1 MGRIRKI
8 ICLVRCAGN
17 LAANRLVFA
26 GLNLQDRSSAWQP
39 WSYTGP
45 NAGAATPCSKELLP
59 SGGPTEYYTK
69 QGLYIQPSCR
79 LRGNVLLGTQPYI
92 FKAQQSV

>member
-1 MGRIRKI
+1 MGRVRNI

-17 LAANRLVFA
+17 LAANRLVFV
-26 GLNLQDRSSAWQP
+26 GLSLPWQP

-69 QGLYIQPSCR
+69 QGLYLQPWCR
-79 LRGNVLLGTQPYI
+79 LRGNVLLGTQPY
-92 FKAQQSV
+92 FSKAQQSI